1 MKKNN
6 SIIPCDV
13 GIIDFIF
20 STSSVRS
27 TGLCSVFPYCEIN
40 EIIESLSGITRL
52 GLNNDQK
59 QKLFALKNQIK

>member
-1 MKKNN
+1 MNKTEIGAQWKS

-52 GLNNDQK
+52 GLNND
-59 QKLFALKNQIK
+59 

>member
-27 TGLCSVFPYCEIN
+27 TGLCSVFPYCKIN

-52 GLNNDQK
+52 GLNND
-59 QKLFALKNQIK
+59 